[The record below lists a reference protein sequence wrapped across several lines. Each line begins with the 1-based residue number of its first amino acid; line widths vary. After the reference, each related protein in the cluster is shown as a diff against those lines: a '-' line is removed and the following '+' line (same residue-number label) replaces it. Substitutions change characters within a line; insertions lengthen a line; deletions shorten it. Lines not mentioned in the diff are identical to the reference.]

1 MFKILII
8 EDDKSI
14 RDGLIS
20 LLLSSNYL
28 PLTLEMDQITVDK
41 IKESKPDLILLD
53 INLPEINGRD
63 FVREIRKS
71 FNTPIIMVT
80 SQNTEMDE
88 ALSIS
93 YGADDFITKPYNPTI
108 LLLRIAA
115 ILRRTNSISDT
126 MNYRNL
132 QVDFKKGIISKI
144 NPNSKNIPTDCFKK
158 QTIELTK
165 NELLIFRTLLFNQER
180 IVSRNELMTEL
191 WDNCEYI
198 NDNALTVNIS
208 RLRDKLEK
216 LGEKDTIETRK
227 GLGYILNQGKI

>member
-1 MFKILII
+1 MSKILII

-180 IVSRNELMTEL
+180 IVSRDELMTEL

-227 GLGYILNQGKI
+227 GLGYILN

>member
-53 INLPEINGRD
+53 INLPNINGRD

-227 GLGYILNQGKI
+227 GLGYILN

>member
-8 EDDKSI
+8 EDDQSI
-14 RDGLIS
+14 RDGLTS

-63 FVREIRKS
+63 FIRQIRKDL
-71 FNTPIIMVT
+71 NTPIIMVT

-115 ILRRTNSISDT
+115 ILRRANSVSDT
-126 MNYRNL
+126 MIYRNL
-132 QVDFKKGIISKI
+132 QVDFKKGAISKI
-144 NPNSKNIPTDCFKK
+144 NPNSKNILTDCSKK

-227 GLGYILNQGKI
+227 GLGYILT

>member
-8 EDDKSI
+8 EDDQSI
-14 RDGLIS
+14 RDGLTS

-63 FVREIRKS
+63 FIRQIRKDL
-71 FNTPIIMVT
+71 NTPIIMVT

-115 ILRRTNSISDT
+115 ILRRTNSVSDT
-126 MNYRNL
+126 MIYRNL
-132 QVDFKKGIISKI
+132 QVDFKKGAISKI
-144 NPNSKNIPTDCFKK
+144 NPNSKNISADYSKK

-227 GLGYILNQGKI
+227 GLGYILT

>member
-8 EDDKSI
+8 EDDQSI
-14 RDGLIS
+14 RDGLTS

-63 FVREIRKS
+63 FIRQIRKDL
-71 FNTPIIMVT
+71 NTPIIMVT

-108 LLLRIAA
+108 LLLRLAA
-115 ILRRTNSISDT
+115 ILRRTNSVSDT
-126 MNYRNL
+126 MSYRNL
-132 QVDFKKGIISKI
+132 QVDFKKGAISKI
-144 NPNSKNIPTDCFKK
+144 NPNSKNISADYSKK

-198 NDNALTVNIS
+198 NENALKVNIS

-227 GLGYILNQGKI
+227 GLGYILT

>member
-8 EDDKSI
+8 EDDQSI
-14 RDGLIS
+14 RDGLTS

-28 PLTLEMDQITVDK
+28 PLTLEMDQITIDK

-63 FVREIRKS
+63 FIRQIRKDL
-71 FNTPIIMVT
+71 NTPIIMVT

-115 ILRRTNSISDT
+115 ILRRANSISDT
-126 MNYRNL
+126 MIYRNL
-132 QVDFKKGIISKI
+132 QVDFKKGVISKI
-144 NPNSKNIPTDCFKK
+144 NPNSKNISADCSKK

-165 NELLIFRTLLFNQER
+165 NELLIFRTLVFNQER

-191 WDNCEYI
+191 WDNCEYV

-227 GLGYILNQGKI
+227 GLGYILT

>member
-20 LLLSSNYL
+20 LLVSSNYL

-71 FNTPIIMVT
+71 LNTPIIMVT

-93 YGADDFITKPYNPTI
+93 YGADDYITKPYNPTI

-227 GLGYILNQGKI
+227 GLGYILN

>member
-20 LLLSSNYL
+20 LLVSSNYL

-71 FNTPIIMVT
+71 LNTPIIMVT

-144 NPNSKNIPTDCFKK
+144 NQNSKNIPTDCFKK

-227 GLGYILNQGKI
+227 GLGYNLN

>member
-14 RDGLIS
+14 RDGLTS

-63 FVREIRKS
+63 FIRQIRKDL
-71 FNTPIIMVT
+71 NTPIIMVT

-115 ILRRTNSISDT
+115 ILRRANSVSDT
-126 MNYRNL
+126 MIYRNL
-132 QVDFKKGIISKI
+132 QVDFKKGVISKI
-144 NPNSKNIPTDCFKK
+144 NSNSKNISADRSKK

-227 GLGYILNQGKI
+227 GLGYILT

>member
-1 MFKILII
+1 MSKILII

-28 PLTLEMDQITVDK
+28 TLTLEMDQITVDK
-41 IKESKPDLILLD
+41 IKESNPDLILLD

-71 FNTPIIMVT
+71 LNTPIIMVT

-115 ILRRTNSISDT
+115 ILRRTNSISDI

-227 GLGYILNQGKI
+227 GLGYILN

>member
-1 MFKILII
+1 MYKILII

-14 RDGLIS
+14 RDGLKT
-20 LLLSSNYL
+20 LLLTSNYL
-28 PLTLEMDQITVDK
+28 PLTLEMKQITVER
-41 IKESKPDLILLD
+41 IKELSPDLIILD
-53 INLPEINGRD
+53 INLPELNGRD
-63 FVREIRKS
+63 LIREIRKDLS
-71 FNTPIIMVT
+71 TPIIMVT

-93 YGADDFITKPYNPTI
+93 YGADDFIAKPYNPTI

-115 ILRRTNSISDT
+115 IFRRLHTTSDIVK
-126 MNYRNL
+126 YRNL
-132 QVDFKKGIISKI
+132 QVDLKKGILTKNDSKKQ
-144 NPNSKNIPTDCFKK
+144 NPASNKTKK
-158 QTIELTK
+158 QTVELTK
-165 NELLIFRTLLFNQER
+165 NELLIFRFLLFNQER

-216 LGEKDTIETRK
+216 MGEKDTIETRK
-227 GLGYILNQGKI
+227 GLGYILT

>member
-63 FVREIRKS
+63 FIRQIRKDL
-71 FNTPIIMVT
+71 NTPIIMVT

-227 GLGYILNQGKI
+227 GLGYILN

>member
-41 IKESKPDLILLD
+41 IKESKPDLTLLD

-71 FNTPIIMVT
+71 LNTPIIMVT

-144 NPNSKNIPTDCFKK
+144 NPNSKNIPTNCFKK

-227 GLGYILNQGKI
+227 GLGYILN

>member
-14 RDGLIS
+14 RDGLTS

-28 PLTLEMDQITVDK
+28 PLTLAMNQITVDK

-63 FVREIRKS
+63 FIRQIRKDL
-71 FNTPIIMVT
+71 NTPIIMVS

-115 ILRRTNSISDT
+115 ILRRANSISDT
-126 MNYRNL
+126 MIYRNL
-132 QVDFKKGIISKI
+132 QVDFKKGAISKI
-144 NPNSKNIPTDCFKK
+144 NPNSKNISADCSKK
-158 QTIELTK
+158 QIIELTK

-191 WDNCEYI
+191 WNNCEYI

-227 GLGYILNQGKI
+227 GLGYILT

>member
-158 QTIELTK
+158 QIIELTK

-227 GLGYILNQGKI
+227 GLGYILN

>member
-20 LLLSSNYL
+20 LLVSSNYL

-63 FVREIRKS
+63 FVCEIRKS
-71 FNTPIIMVT
+71 LNTPIIMVT

-126 MNYRNL
+126 INYRNL

-227 GLGYILNQGKI
+227 GLGYILN

>member
-20 LLLSSNYL
+20 LLVSSNYL

-53 INLPEINGRD
+53 INLPENNGRD

-71 FNTPIIMVT
+71 LNTPIIMVT

-227 GLGYILNQGKI
+227 GLGYILN

>member
-20 LLLSSNYL
+20 LLVSSNYL

-71 FNTPIIMVT
+71 LNTPIIMVT

-144 NPNSKNIPTDCFKK
+144 NPNSKNIPTNCFKK

-227 GLGYILNQGKI
+227 GLGYILN